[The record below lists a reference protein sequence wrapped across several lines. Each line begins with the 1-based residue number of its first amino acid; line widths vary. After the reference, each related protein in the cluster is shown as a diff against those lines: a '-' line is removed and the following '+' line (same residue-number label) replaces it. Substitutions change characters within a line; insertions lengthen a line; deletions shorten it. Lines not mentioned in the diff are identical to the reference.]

1 MCLTKTPLSAHGP
14 LQLHGDLTDAHCPS
28 KHFKL
33 DGSHV
38 RRCCH
43 AALLCRVLRKMH
55 PLQSPP
61 AASFPIS
68 LTQAVPVAVAVT
80 SAYLS
85 LVRSLTAHHRRYQVS
100 KDRHSWVFH
109 TTSLLKAAPARP
121 HSHNG
126 PSSTSPG
133 TPTPPTSP
141 PLPDSRRGQPH
152 PSGNTYHS
160 LCSYP
165 QKRSA
170 STAPAGTHSA
180 IGCRPTCWSWSIPE
194 APAVVL
200 PMVRFGFPKH
210 ARLGH
215 IHNADSDLMHYQFRL
230 SLPQWNPGPARRNP
244 TNIIAAACGKFRA
257 SQCGQ

>member
-1 MCLTKTPLSAHGP
+1 
-14 LQLHGDLTDAHCPS
+14 
-28 KHFKL
+28 
-33 DGSHV
+33 
-38 RRCCH
+38 
-43 AALLCRVLRKMH
+43 MH

-141 PLPDSRRGQPH
+141 RYPTAAGVSPTQV
-152 PSGNTYHS
+152 GNTYHS

-180 IGCRPTCWSWSIPE
+180 IGADPRAGRGPFPKPRP
-194 APAVVL
+194 VVL